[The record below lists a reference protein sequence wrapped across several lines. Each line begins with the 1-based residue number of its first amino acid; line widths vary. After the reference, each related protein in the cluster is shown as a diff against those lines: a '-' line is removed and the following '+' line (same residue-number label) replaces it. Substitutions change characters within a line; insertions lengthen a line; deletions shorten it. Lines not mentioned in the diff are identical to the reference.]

1 MKKIT
6 LSLFL
11 FICTLCFINFSI
23 KTIDNLTNEI
33 CTLCEEIKYDAKNE
47 DWISAQNNSTKLL
60 ELWNENYKIIIL
72 YVNTADLDTIN
83 SKVVELY
90 EYCRLENKNNI
101 IVSSEV
107 LSYLILDINSL
118 QNVNIRNIF

>member
-11 FICTLCFINFSI
+11 FICTLCFTSFSI
-23 KTIDNLTNEI
+23 RTIDNLTNEI
-33 CTLCEEIKYDAKNE
+33 CILCEEIKYNAKNE
-47 DWISAQNNSTKLL
+47 DWISAQSNSIKVLD
-60 ELWNENYKIIIL
+60 LWHENYKTIIL

-83 SKVVELY
+83 SKVIELY
-90 EYCRLENKNNI
+90 EYCRLENKSNI
-101 IVSSEV
+101 IVASEV